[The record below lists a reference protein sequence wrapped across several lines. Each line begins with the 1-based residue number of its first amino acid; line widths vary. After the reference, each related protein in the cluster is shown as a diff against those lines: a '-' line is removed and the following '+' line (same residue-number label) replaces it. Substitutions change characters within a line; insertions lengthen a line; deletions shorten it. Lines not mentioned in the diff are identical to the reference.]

1 MKKIKFAV
9 LSLLSFALFLGAFA
23 VSFAETNPGR
33 LHFITAFLN
42 SF

>member
-9 LSLLSFALFLGAFA
+9 FSLLSFALFFGAFA
-23 VSFAETNPGR
+23 SSYAEANPGR